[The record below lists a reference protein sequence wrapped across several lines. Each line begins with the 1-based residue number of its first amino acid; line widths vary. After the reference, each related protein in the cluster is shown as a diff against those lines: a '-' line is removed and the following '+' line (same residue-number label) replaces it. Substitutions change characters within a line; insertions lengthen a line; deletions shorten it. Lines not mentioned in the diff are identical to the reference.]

1 MPAAP
6 DTRSRDP
13 LSTRSAFSREIPP
26 ALQRLRCAPL
36 AIALSSCLATTAVQA
51 EHAQSPDGPTLETV
65 EVHGE
70 RLRTDLLREQALTP
84 GGVTLIDIET
94 LFQRN
99 VSNMADLL
107 RFTPGVWSAS
117 PNGGSP
123 VFLSSR
129 GSNLDATD
137 FDVNGIKLLQDGLP
151 VTTADGNNHNRLIDP
166 LSMRYATVARG
177 ANAMT
182 FGASTL
188 GGAINFVSPTALNTA
203 PLQLYTMGGS
213 HGRLNA
219 QATAARVFDN
229 GLDGLLTV
237 ASDNWDGYRDHSK
250 DNSNSVYGNTGWQFG
265 DGNESRLYA
274 AYIDTDMD
282 LPGTLSK
289 EQINEDPDQASTAAL
304 GGDYGKKLESWRV
317 ANKTRWVL
325 GDNSA
330 VELGFSWEEQSLY
343 HPIVDKV
350 LVDFDGPGP
359 MPPQEV
365 FSLLIDTDHRDAG
378 MMARY
383 ELTLG
388 EHNVLVG
395 INAGDGKVTGGNY
408 RNDNGQK
415 NGLTTKVDNK
425 ASNVEAFAIDRW
437 QFAPQWTFVY
447 GAQAVWADREIENVE
462 VASGEVRD
470 PQGNYDSINPR
481 IGVLYDISDNI
492 TLFANVSKVFEP
504 PTNFELEDDVRAN
517 QDTLDAMKGYVVE
530 TGSRGLHS
538 LGQASEM
545 HWEVSVYHGW
555 IDNEILSVDDPLAPG
570 TSLSTNVDNT
580 IHAGVEALWGASI
593 VLDNVGQHTLAPTL
607 SFTLNEFNFDNDD
620 LYGNNQLPAAPGYA
634 LRGELLYRN
643 AGGFFVGPTFDVID
657 DRYADF
663 ANTYKVDDYQ
673 LLGLRGGYTA
683 ERWEVFA
690 QVDNL
695 LDTEYVSAL
704 SVRDIALPD
713 AEILSPGA
721 PLSFYAG
728 FRYQL

>member
-1 MPAAP
+1 MPAVP
-6 DTRSRDP
+6 DARSRD
-13 LSTRSAFSREIPP
+13 LFSIRSALSREIPP
-26 ALQRLRCAPL
+26 ALQRLRRAPL
-36 AIALSSCLATTAVQA
+36 ALLLASGLAATAVQA
-51 EHAQSPDGPTLETV
+51 DHAQNPEGPTLETV

-70 RLRTDLLREQALTP
+70 RLRTDLLREQSLTP
-84 GGVTLIDIET
+84 GGVTVIDMET

-99 VSNMADLL
+99 MSNMADML

-123 VFLSSR
+123 VFLSAR

-137 FDVNGIKLLQDGLP
+137 YDVNGIKLLQDGLP
-151 VTTADGNNHNRLIDP
+151 ITTADGNNHNRLIDP

-229 GLDGLLTV
+229 GVDGLLTV

-250 DNSNSVYGNTGWQFG
+250 DDSNSVYGNTGWQFG
-265 DGNESRLYA
+265 EGNESRLYA

-282 LPGTLSK
+282 LPGTLSQ
-289 EQINEDPDQASTAAL
+289 EQIKEDPDQASTAAL

-317 ANKTRWVL
+317 ANRTRWAL

-359 MPPQEV
+359 MPPTEV
-365 FSLLIDTDHRDAG
+365 FSLLINTDHRDAG

-388 EHNVLVG
+388 EHNVLAG
-395 INAGDGKVTGGNY
+395 INAGDGKVSGGNY

-415 NGLTTKVDNK
+415 NGLTTRVDNK

-481 IGVLYDISDNI
+481 IGVLYDIVDNI
-492 TLFANVSKVFEP
+492 TLFANASKVFEP
-504 PTNFELEDDVRAN
+504 PTNFELEDDVRAS

-530 TGSRGLHS
+530 IGSRGRHP
-538 LGQASEM
+538 LGQANET
-545 HWEVSVYHGW
+545 HWEVSAYYGW
-555 IDNEILSVDDPLAPG
+555 IEDEILSVDDPLAPG

-580 IHAGVEALWGASI
+580 IHAGVEALWGAS
-593 VLDNVGQHTLAPTL
+593 VALDNVGQHSLAPTL
-607 SFTLNEFNFDNDD
+607 SLTLNDFNFDNDE

-643 AGGFFVGPTFDVID
+643 ADGFYVGPTFDVID
-657 DRYADF
+657 ERYADF
-663 ANTYKVDDYQ
+663 ANTYKVGDYQ
-673 LLGLRGGYTA
+673 LLGLRGGYTT
-683 ERWEVFA
+683 ERWEVFT

-695 LDTEYVSAL
+695 LDTEYISAL
-704 SVRDIALPD
+704 SVRNIALPD

-721 PLSFYAG
+721 PLSVYAG